1 MLSLRKCFIGLS
13 LTGLLLVL
21 SNGSIAQVVN
31 PATLDTTGGAR
42 IKDLT
47 IGAYI
52 DLYYG
57 FSFDEPSDHVV
68 PYMTNSN
75 YANEVNVNLAFIDVR
90 YQTKRLRARFV
101 PGFGTYINANYA
113 SETGSLKNLVE
124 ANAGI
129 LLHKEKNIW
138 FDFGVLGSPYTN
150 ESAISRD
157 HLMYTRSLG
166 TEYVPYYLAG
176 GKFTVPLG
184 VKTNFYVYVLNGW
197 QQIHDQN
204 NGKSIGTQ
212 IEFRPNDK
220 HLINWNTY
228 VGDER
233 SAFANTYR
241 MRYFSDVYWVF
252 TNGKKI
258 KSTVCASAGMQEQK
272 NSFNV
277 RSNHF
282 WWASSLI
289 LSYNFTEK
297 LSLAGRLETYSDPNK
312 LMINTLSTE
321 DGFVGASGGLCL
333 NYKFNDNSLLRL
345 EGREFVTTADQFL
358 TKDNEHINTLPWV
371 IGNLTVWF

>member
-1 MLSLRKCFIGLS
+1 MLSLLTCLKGLILPALFFVPMIS
-13 LTGLLLVL
+13 TF
-21 SNGSIAQVVN
+21 SQVVN

-47 IGAYI
+47 IGAYL

-57 FSFDEPSDHVV
+57 FSFDEQSDHVV

-90 YQTKRLRARFV
+90 YQTERLRARFV

-129 LLHKEKNIW
+129 LLHKKKNIW

-166 TEYVPYYLAG
+166 SEYVPYYLSG
-176 GKFTVPLG
+176 GKLSVPLND
-184 VKTNFYVYVLNGW
+184 KTNFYLYILNGW

-212 IEFRPNDK
+212 LEFRPNDK

-233 SAFANTYR
+233 SSYSPTNR
-241 MRYFSDVYWVF
+241 MRYFTDVFWIF
-252 TNGKKI
+252 NNKKKI
-258 KSTVCASAGMQEQK
+258 NSTVCASAGMQEQK

-277 RSNHF
+277 RSNYF

-297 LSLAGRLETYSDPNK
+297 LSLAGRLESYSDPNR
-312 LMINTLSTE
+312 LMINALSAE
-321 DGFVGASGGLCL
+321 DGFIGASGGLCL

-345 EGREFVTTADQFL
+345 EGRQFVTTADQFL
-358 TKDNEHINTLPWV
+358 TKNGEHVNTLPWV